1 MAADPGIGLLSE
13 PRQTWASR
21 KRAAGVTLRE
31 DLPPG
36 SAEPAV
42 KTTEGPGM
50 VLTCEDSRLRRTELP
65 IGAWLVASQS
75 VRPGPSCPSGHS
87 RAPAWPRR
95 RHARGRAG
103 AFPPRRN
110 Q

>member
-13 PRQTWASR
+13 PRQSWASR

-75 VRPGPSCPSGHS
+75 VRLGAVVSFRSL
-87 RAPAWPRR
+87 RAPAWPPR
-95 RHARGRAG
+95 RHARVWAG
-103 AFPPRRN
+103 ALPSGGI
-110 Q
+110 